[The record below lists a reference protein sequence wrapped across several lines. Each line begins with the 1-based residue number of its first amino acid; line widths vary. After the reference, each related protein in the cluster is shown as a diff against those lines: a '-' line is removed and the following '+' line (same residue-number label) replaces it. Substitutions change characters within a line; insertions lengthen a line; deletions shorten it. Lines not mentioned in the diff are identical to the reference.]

1 MLSFRYGKKSYIR
14 ECVTVEEIILGIII
28 QIRESEWLKTWN
40 AVAVKRNEGEVLY
53 KRGVIWPISMDKI

>member
-14 ECVTVEEIILGIII
+14 ECVTVEEILDIII
-28 QIRESEWLKTWN
+28 QTRENEWLKTWN